1 MKMKDNF
8 LPDFQKYLVANNF
21 SPEKN
26 APFYALWVSK
36 FLSFCNNI
44 DAVNRKTDIAMPQF
58 LSHLQKKQQTTDWQL
73 SQAETAIKIYIYH
86 YLKGDISSILPEP
99 LHNKQNNTFDLKD
112 IINKT
117 REIIRIKHYSYS
129 TERTY
134 VEWMK
139 RFFNYMIEIKGKD
152 LSLSKPDSFDMKDYL
167 GYLAIK
173 KNVSS
178 STQNQAFNALL
189 FLYRHILDIEVNGM
203 EKTVR
208 AKRGPKLP
216 VVLAVNEVKKI
227 FQLVEG
233 THLLFIQL
241 LYGAGL
247 RLMELARLRVQ
258 DIDFEMN
265 NIAVRDGKGNKDRYT
280 ILPDYV
286 KSHLKEHF
294 EKVKELHEKDL
305 KDGYGEVFLPNA
317 LERKYPN
324 AGKEWRWQYIFPS
337 ARLSVDPRSGKIRR
351 HHISEKAIQSAVAN
365 AVKKAKIPKHATVH
379 TLRHSFATHLLLN
392 GVNLREIQELLGHKN
407 INTTMIYTHVVRNM
421 SNQPKSPLDILM
433 QKSKAEE

>member
-1 MKMKDNF
+1 
-8 LPDFQKYLVANNF
+8 
-21 SPEKN
+21 
-26 APFYALWVSK
+26 
-36 FLSFCNNI
+36 
-44 DAVNRKTDIAMPQF
+44 
-58 LSHLQKKQQTTDWQL
+58 
-73 SQAETAIKIYIYH
+73 
-86 YLKGDISSILPEP
+86 
-99 LHNKQNNTFDLKD
+99 
-112 IINKT
+112 
-117 REIIRIKHYSYS
+117 IIRIKHYSYS

-134 VEWMK
+134 VDWMK
-139 RFFNYMIEIKGKD
+139 RFFNYMVEVKGKD
-152 LSLSKPDSFDMKDYL
+152 FSQSKPDSFDMKDYL
-167 GYLAIK
+167 SYLAIK
-173 KNVSS
+173 RNVSS

-189 FLYRHILDIEVNGM
+189 FLYRHILDIEVNGL

-216 VVLAVNEVKKI
+216 VVLTIEEVRKI

-247 RLMELARLRVQ
+247 RLKELARLRIQ
-258 DIDFEMN
+258 DVDFEMN
-265 NIAVRDGKGNKDRYT
+265 NLAVRDGKGNKDRYT
-280 ILPDYV
+280 ILADYV
-286 KSHLKEHF
+286 KTHLREHF

-305 KDGYGEVFLPNA
+305 KNGYGDVFLPGA

-351 HHISEKAIQSAVAN
+351 HHISEKAIQSAVAK

-392 GVNLREIQELLGHKN
+392 GVNLREIQELL
-407 INTTMIYTHVVRNM
+407 
-421 SNQPKSPLDILM
+421 
-433 QKSKAEE
+433 

>member
-1 MKMKDNF
+1 MNDNI

-36 FLSFCNNI
+36 FLSFCNSL
-44 DAVNRKTDIAMPQF
+44 DEVSRKADIAMPQF
-58 LSHLQKKQQTTDWQL
+58 ISHLQKLNQTTDWQL
-73 SQAETAIKIYIYH
+73 SQAETAIKLYIYH
-86 YLKGDISSILPEP
+86 YLKGNASSVFPEP
-99 LHNKQNNTFDLKD
+99 LHIENKNDFDLKSVID
-112 IINKT
+112 KT
-117 REIIRIKHYSYS
+117 REIIRIKHYSYR
-129 TERTY
+129 TERIY
-134 VEWMK
+134 ADWIK
-139 RFFNYMIEIKGKD
+139 RFFNYLIEIKGKAP
-152 LSLSKPDSFDMKDYL
+152 SLSKPDSFDMKDYL

-173 KNVSS
+173 RNVSS

-189 FLYRHILDIEVNGM
+189 FLYRHILDIPVNGL

-216 VVLAVNEVKKI
+216 VVLSVNEVEKI
-227 FQLVEG
+227 FQLVAG

-286 KSHLKEHF
+286 QAHINEHF
-294 EKVKELHEKDL
+294 VKVKQLYEKDL
-305 KDGYGEVFLPNA
+305 KDGYGEVYLPDA
-317 LERKYPN
+317 LDRKYPN

-421 SNQPKSPLDILM
+421 SNQPKSPLDIMM
-433 QKSKAEE
+433 QKNKTSK

>member
-1 MKMKDNF
+1 
-8 LPDFQKYLVANNF
+8 
-21 SPEKN
+21 
-26 APFYALWVSK
+26 
-36 FLSFCNNI
+36 
-44 DAVNRKTDIAMPQF
+44 
-58 LSHLQKKQQTTDWQL
+58 
-73 SQAETAIKIYIYH
+73 
-86 YLKGDISSILPEP
+86 
-99 LHNKQNNTFDLKD
+99 
-112 IINKT
+112 T

-129 TERTY
+129 TEKTY

-139 RFFNYMIEIKGKD
+139 RFFNYMLEIKGKD
-152 LSLSKPDSFDMKDYL
+152 LSLSMPDSFDMKDYL

-189 FLYRHILDIEVNGM
+189 FLYRHILDIEVNGL

-216 VVLAVNEVKKI
+216 VVLSVDEVKKI

-247 RLMELARLRVQ
+247 RLMELARLRIQ
-258 DIDFEMN
+258 DVDFGMN
-265 NIAVRDGKGNKDRYT
+265 NLAVRDGKGNKDRFT

-286 KSHLKEHF
+286 RAHLTEHF
-294 EKVKELHEKDL
+294 KKVRELHEKDL
-305 KDGYGEVFLPNA
+305 KDGYGEVFLPDA

-337 ARLSVDPRSGKIRR
+337 ARLSVDPRSGK
-351 HHISEKAIQSAVAN
+351 
-365 AVKKAKIPKHATVH
+365 
-379 TLRHSFATHLLLN
+379 
-392 GVNLREIQELLGHKN
+392 
-407 INTTMIYTHVVRNM
+407 
-421 SNQPKSPLDILM
+421 
-433 QKSKAEE
+433 

>member
-1 MKMKDNF
+1 MIFPPSFRNLRTIKK
-8 LPDFQKYLVANNF
+8 KNN
-21 SPEKN
+21 
-26 APFYALWVSK
+26 
-36 FLSFCNNI
+36 
-44 DAVNRKTDIAMPQF
+44 
-58 LSHLQKKQQTTDWQL
+58 
-73 SQAETAIKIYIYH
+73 
-86 YLKGDISSILPEP
+86 
-99 LHNKQNNTFDLKD
+99 FDLKVV
-112 IINKT
+112 INKT
-117 REIIRIKHYSYS
+117 REIIRIKHYSYR

-134 VEWMK
+134 VDWMK
-139 RFFNYMIEIKGKD
+139 RFFKYMIEIKEKD
-152 LSLSKPDSFDMKDYL
+152 FSLSKPDSFDMKDYL
-167 GYLAIK
+167 SYLAIK

-208 AKRGPKLP
+208 AKRGQKLP

-227 FQLVEG
+227 FQCVEG
-233 THLLFIQL
+233 THLLFMQL
-241 LYGAGL
+241 LYGSGL

-286 KSHLKEHF
+286 KTQITEHLEN
-294 EKVKELHEKDL
+294 VRVIHEKDL
-305 KDGYGEVFLPNA
+305 KNGYGEVYLPYA

-337 ARLSVDPRSGKIRR
+337 ARLSVDPRSGKARR
-351 HHISEKAIQSAVAN
+351 HHISEKAIQYAVAN

-392 GVNLREIQELLGHKN
+392 GINLREIQELLGHKN

-421 SNQPKSPLDILM
+421 SNQPRSPLDIIM
-433 QKSKAEE
+433 QKNKTE